1 MKWKIII
8 LLMVA
13 VLISGCS
20 FHHENKENQ
29 KNENYYK
36 LNTDTTVSY
45 THL

>member
-8 LLMVA
+8 LLMIA

-29 KNENYYK
+29 KMRIII
-36 LNTDTTVSY
+36 S
-45 THL
+45 